1 MQTQPFD
8 STEDLV
14 VTALMAVCGLV
25 QLAVGTGPAGMQAI
39 LGTLAA
45 IGGGLA
51 AGGIAGGFLS
61 RPDSKSPG
69 DFRVDAD
76 PGNRLLERSQELR
89 DPSYGFQEFRTMAL
103 SAAPSAD
110 QTLQATAAA
119 GGSERLARVRQEQQ
133 SQQAANDIMERFGQF
148 RLNANQQ
155 ANQLLSQRQQDQLRA
170 SLQAQKQSQ
179 RQNLQRSQATMSL
192 FNNIAS
198 LGGSIAG
205 TATGQLGAQSLID
218 SNPMSFGSFRRSQL
232 PQGKF
237 VPSSTIG

>member
-1 MQTQPFD
+1 MQPQPFD

-14 VTALMAVCGLV
+14 VTLLMALCGLV
-25 QLAVGTGPAGMQAI
+25 QLTVGPDPTGMQAI

-45 IGGGLA
+45 VGGGLA

-61 RPDSKSPG
+61 RPDRKSP
-69 DFRVDAD
+69 DQFTA
-76 PGNRLLERSQELR
+76 PGNERLFGRAEELQ
-89 DPSYGFQEFRTMAL
+89 DPSFGFQEFRKMAL
-103 SAAPSAD
+103 DTATSAD

-155 ANQLLSQRQQDQLRA
+155 ANQLLQAGVGNQMRAQQM
-170 SLQAQKQSQ
+170 AQKQ
-179 RQNLQRSQATMSL
+179 NLSRDRATMSL

-198 LGGSIAG
+198 LGGRIAG
-205 TATGQLGAQSLID
+205 AAAGQAGAGAMSGGGGASFGQLRTSGQQVPFGGATL
-218 SNPMSFGSFRRSQL
+218 G
-232 PQGKF
+232 
-237 VPSSTIG
+237 